1 MNTLKVGVIGLG
13 IGQSHIEKYKQLAGV
28 ELVAVADANAER
40 LDSYADSHV
49 RRYSSY
55 EELCDDPDIDA
66 VSICLPTF
74 LHEPAVVRAF
84 TKGKHVLCEKPLAHT
99 AAAGE
104 RIVAAARASGKKFMM
119 NLHLRFTPASTY
131 IRSLL
136 DSGELGEVY
145 YSFSSYL
152 RQPRGIPTGV
162 GGWFYRK
169 AQSGGGALL
178 DNGVHLI
185 DQQWYLM
192 GCPKPLEAMGQ
203 TYNKFGSEL
212 IGKEF
217 DVEDF
222 AAGMIRFENGAAL
235 LFENAWASV
244 VQEPTHLLRVLGT
257 KMGATAQPFIVT
269 RRHGGDC
276 EQVKPEAIKTE
287 NPVEHFVR
295 CIREDQ
301 NPIVTPEQGWTLLK
315 MIEALYRSA
324 ASGKSQRIRAT
335 LT

>member
-1 MNTLKVGVIGLG
+1 MKTLKVGVIGLG
-13 IGQSHIEKYKQLAGV
+13 IGRSHIEKYKQLDGV
-28 ELVAVADANAER
+28 ELAAVADANEER
-40 LDSYADSHV
+40 LDAYADSGV
-49 RRYSSY
+49 RRFSSY

-66 VSICLPTF
+66 VSICLPSF
-74 LHEPAVVRAF
+74 LHEPAAVRAF
-84 TKGKHVLCEKPLAHT
+84 GKGKHVLCEKPLAHT

-152 RQPRGIPTGV
+152 RQPQGIPAGV
-162 GGWFYRK
+162 GGWFYKK

-192 GCPKPLEAMGQ
+192 GCPKPVEAMGQ

-212 IGKEF
+212 VGKEF

-222 AAGMIRFENGAAL
+222 AAGMIRFENGATL

-257 KMGATAQPFIVT
+257 KMGATAEPFIVT
-269 RRHGGDC
+269 RRHGGGC
-276 EQVKPEAIKTE
+276 EQVTPAAIKTE
-287 NPVEHFVR
+287 NPIEHFVR
-295 CIREDQ
+295 CIREDGR
-301 NPIVTPEQGWTLLK
+301 PIVTPEQGLAVLK

-324 ASGKSQRIRAT
+324 ASGKSERIRA
-335 LT
+335 